1 MADQQFRA
9 VAAAILREPGD
20 SLARPR
26 SLHGSVR
33 PCWPPRRCCVHRF
46 TASPD
51 DERARTV
58 HDALLEVMEP
68 SRRARRLQRELAEP
82 EPIATVSLRAERRA
96 RGRRAGIDRRVWEFG
111 PPRGQERR
119 LDERRAPAERRERR

>member
-1 MADQQFRA
+1 MAVSTTRWQPRSFDGGDASGAPALAAWQRQA
-9 VAAAILREPGD
+9 VLAAAAL
-20 SLARPR
+20 L
-26 SLHGSVR
+26 
-33 PCWPPRRCCVHRF
+33 VHRF
-46 TASPD
+46 TKTPD

-68 SRRARRLQRELAEP
+68 SRRAQRLQRELSEP

-96 RGRRAGIDRRVWEFG
+96 RGRRAGTDRRVWEFG

-119 LDERRAPAERRERR
+119 LDERRAADERRARR

>member
-1 MADQQFRA
+1 MAVSSTRWQPRSFDAGDSSGAPALAPWQRQA
-9 VAAAILREPGD
+9 VLAAA
-20 SLARPR
+20 SL
-26 SLHGSVR
+26 L
-33 PCWPPRRCCVHRF
+33 VHRF

-51 DERARTV
+51 DDRARTV

-119 LDERRAPAERRERR
+119 LDERRAADERRERR

>member
-1 MADQQFRA
+1 MAVSTPRWQPRSFEIDSAGAPALAAWQRQA
-9 VAAAILREPGD
+9 VLAAA
-20 SLARPR
+20 SL
-26 SLHGSVR
+26 LVQ
-33 PCWPPRRCCVHRF
+33 RF

-68 SRRARRLQRELAEP
+68 TRRAQRLERELAAP
-82 EPIATVSLRAERRA
+82 QPIATVALRAERRA

-111 PPRGQERR
+111 PPRGRERR
-119 LDERRAPAERRERR
+119 LDERRAPEERRARR